1 LNSLITENTKTA
13 GKAERWRDIM
23 LEEKG
28 VEMEAAAA
36 EMWHRSLKRGILL
49 ILQKLFEAGL
59 IPYPVCP

>member
-1 LNSLITENTKTA
+1 
-13 GKAERWRDIM
+13 M